1 MEIMTHG
8 RQHLCH
14 TTEVAAGVYTE
25 EQIDGAAPGSLLEC
39 FVKSLI
45 TWVRG
50 APDLIFQ
57 RFVYVVLRVRF
68 DNKEARLMDE

>member
-14 TTEVAAGVYTE
+14 TTEVAAGVYTK
-25 EQIDGAAPGSLLEC
+25 EQIDGAAPGSLLES

-45 TWVRG
+45 ARIRR

-57 RFVYVVLRVRF
+57 
-68 DNKEARLMDE
+68 

>member
-14 TTEVAAGVYTE
+14 TAEVAAGVYTE

-57 RFVYVVLRVRF
+57 
-68 DNKEARLMDE
+68 